1 MRGSIAQLHM
11 MADFF
16 LIEGFLVHI
25 EVEQGNGVDMVE
37 FEIPFITLGSLLTDR
52 EGGIEQGTVLEVCLV
67 CILHFHDKLLS
78 VFSFTIY
85 VEDGLAVGIYIS
97 HVLRVQILH
106 VLNNLSSV
114 EQAVEETDQQIL
126 VGS

>member
-1 MRGSIAQLHM
+1 M
-11 MADFF
+11 MADFL

-25 EVEQGNGVDMVE
+25 EIEQGNRVDMVE
-37 FEIPFITLGSLLTDR
+37 FKVLIITLGSLLTDR
-52 EGGIEQGTVLEVCLV
+52 ESGIEQGTVLEVCLV
-67 CILHFHDKLLS
+67 CILHFHDKLLA
-78 VFSFTIY
+78 VFSFAIY

-114 EQAVEETDQQIL
+114 EQAVQETDQQIL

>member
-16 LIEGFLVHI
+16 LIEGFLVHVK
-25 EVEQGNGVDMVE
+25 VEQSNCVNMVE
-37 FEIPFITLGSLLTDR
+37 LEVPFTTLRSLLTNR
-52 EGGIEQGTVLEVCLV
+52 KSGIEQGTVLEVCLV
-67 CILHFHDKLLS
+67 CILHFHDKLLA
-78 VFSFTIY
+78 VFSFAIY
-85 VEDGLAVGIYIS
+85 VKDGLAVGIDVA
-97 HVLRVQILH
+97 HVLRIQILH
-106 VLNNLSSV
+106 VLNNLSSI

>member
-1 MRGSIAQLHM
+1 MRGSITQLHM

-37 FEIPFITLGSLLTDR
+37 LEIPFITLGSLLTDR

-67 CILHFHDKLLS
+67 GILHFHDKLLA
-78 VFSFTIY
+78 VFSFAIY
-85 VEDGLAVGIYIS
+85 IEDGLAVGIYIS

-114 EQAVEETDQQIL
+114 EQAVEETNQQIL